1 MNLFHHL
8 SASLSHGL
16 FVVVLFAIVLGI
28 MVLVHEFGHFIVA
41 KMCGVRIETF
51 AIGFG
56 TRLFGYVYNG
66 TDYCIRALPLGG
78 YVKMAGEMGGDS
90 GTGAPDEFTSK
101 TRFQR
106 ILIALAGPAA
116 NFALSVF
123 LMTCAAHYHH
133 EIDKYLNG
141 PALVDYVPTQS
152 AAAQAGL
159 HTGDTITRFN
169 NVVNPTWEQI
179 LDETALN
186 LNSAVPISF
195 TDNGHTVTSS
205 IHLNGGADG
214 GLTSDPLTDS
224 GLIPQQQAEPITIN
238 SVASGTP
245 AAAAGIKPD
254 DQIARINDLAPHSLD
269 TLHAY
274 LKDQNGAPETLNLIR
289 NGQPLTIHVTPA
301 LVSVDASGKQYQI
314 GVTLKPPPVDVVQL
328 PLGKSIKES
337 LQDNASKSLLLVRI
351 LQGLF
356 TRHVS
361 VKQMSGPVGIAQ
373 QIDIAFQLGIWPL
386 VEMTSFISINLAIF
400 NLLPIPPLDGG
411 MIFFL
416 LIESIMRR
424 DVNQELKE
432 RVYQIAFVCILC
444 MFVFVMFN
452 DITRLHLGH

>member
-56 TRLFGYVYNG
+56 TRLFGYVHNG

-116 NFALSVF
+116 NFVLSIF
-123 LMTCAAHYHH
+123 LMTLAAHYHH
-133 EIDKYLNG
+133 EVDQYLNG
-141 PALVDYVPTQS
+141 PAVVDYVPTQS
-152 AAAQAGL
+152 AAAHAGL
-159 HTGDTITRFN
+159 RTGDTITRFN

-186 LNSAVPISF
+186 LNGAVPVAFI
-195 TDNGHTVTSS
+195 DNGQTVSATLH
-205 IHLNGGADG
+205 IAGGDPS
-214 GLTSDPLTDS
+214 LTSDPLTDS
-224 GLIPQQQAEPITIN
+224 GLIPQRQAEPVSIAT
-238 SVASGTP
+238 VAGGTP
-245 AAAAGIKPD
+245 AAAAGIKPG
-254 DQIARINDLAPHSLD
+254 DQIVRINDLAPHSLD

-274 LKDQNGAPETLNLIR
+274 LKDQSGAPETIQVLR
-289 NGQPLTIHVTPA
+289 DGQPLTIHVTPA
-301 LVSVDASGKQYQI
+301 LVSVDPTDKQFQL
-314 GVTLKPPPVDVVQL
+314 GVTLKPAPVDIVQL
-328 PLGKSIKES
+328 PLGKSIHES
-337 LQDNASKSLLLVRI
+337 LKDNGTKSLLLVRI

-373 QIDIAFQLGIWPL
+373 QIDIAFQLGIWTL

-400 NLLPIPPLDGG
+400 NLLPFPPLDGG

-416 LIESIMRR
+416 LLESIMRR
-424 DVNQELKE
+424 DVNQQIKE
-432 RVYQIAFVCILC
+432 RVYQVAFVCILC

>member
-1 MNLFHHL
+1 MNLLHSL
-8 SASLSHGL
+8 SASLSHTA
-16 FVVVLFAIVLGI
+16 FVVLLFAIVLGI
-28 MVLVHEFGHFIVA
+28 MVIVHEFGHFIVA

-56 TRLFGYVYNG
+56 TRLFGFHYNG
-66 TDYCIRALPLGG
+66 TDYCVRALPLGG
-78 YVKMAGEMGGDS
+78 YVKMAGEMGGES

-106 ILIALAGPAA
+106 FLIALAGPAA
-116 NFALSVF
+116 NFALSFV
-123 LMTCAAHYHH
+123 LMACAAHYHH
-133 EIDKYLNG
+133 EVDQYLNG
-141 PALVDYVPTQS
+141 AAIVDYVPTHS
-152 AAAQAGL
+152 AAAHAGL
-159 HTGDTITRFN
+159 HAGDTITRFN

-186 LNSAVPISF
+186 LNGPVPIAF
-195 TDNGHTVTSS
+195 TDNGQTLTATL
-205 IHLNGGADG
+205 HLAGSDAS
-214 GLTSDPLTDS
+214 LTSDPLTDS
-224 GLIPQQQAEPITIN
+224 GLIPQRQADVV
-238 SVASGTP
+238 SVATVAAATP
-245 AAAAGIKPD
+245 AAAAGIQPG
-254 DQIARINDLAPHSLD
+254 DQIVRIDSIQPHSLE

-274 LKDQNGAPETLNLIR
+274 LKDQSGAPETLQVLR
-289 NGQPLTIHVTPA
+289 SDQPLTIHVTPQ
-301 LVSVDASGKQYQI
+301 LVSVDPANKMYQL
-314 GVTLKPPPVDVVQL
+314 GVTLKPPPVDIVQL
-328 PLGKSIKES
+328 PIGKSIAES
-337 LQDNASKSLLLVRI
+337 LRDNGTKSLLLVRI

-400 NLLPIPPLDGG
+400 NLLPVPPLDGG

-424 DVNQELKE
+424 DVNQDLKE
-432 RVYQIAFVCILC
+432 RVYQVAFVCILC